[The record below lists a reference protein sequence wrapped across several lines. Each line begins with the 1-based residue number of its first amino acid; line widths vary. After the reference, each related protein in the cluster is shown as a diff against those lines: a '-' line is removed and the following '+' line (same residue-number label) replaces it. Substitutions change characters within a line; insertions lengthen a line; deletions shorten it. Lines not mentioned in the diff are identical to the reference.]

1 MLCMPL
7 FQKCMDPV
15 QKVLKDAG
23 VSKSNIDD
31 IVLVGGSTRVPKI
44 QELLKS
50 FFNGKELSKSI
61 NPDEA
66 VAYGASV
73 QAAILSKSTS
83 GEERADE
90 ILLLDVAPLSLGIE
104 TAGGVMTKIIERNTT
119 IPTKKSQTF
128 STYQDNQPAVTIQVF
143 EGERTMT
150 KDNNSLGNFELNG
163 IPPAPRG
170 VPQIEVTFDIDAN
183 GIMNIEAQ
191 DKTSGNKKNITIT
204 NDKGRLSAEDIE
216 RMVKEAEQNK
226 DEDMKH
232 QEFIE
237 TKNEFE
243 NLLFQTQNAIS
254 NDKIKEKLN
263 EEEINILNNKIK
275 ENQEWLQTAMIQ
287 IVLKIKKM
295 NLIHLFNQ

>member
-1 MLCMPL
+1 
-7 FQKCMDPV
+7 
-15 QKVLKDAG
+15 
-23 VSKSNIDD
+23 
-31 IVLVGGSTRVPKI
+31 
-44 QELLKS
+44 
-50 FFNGKELSKSI
+50 
-61 NPDEA
+61 
-66 VAYGASV
+66 
-73 QAAILSKSTS
+73 
-83 GEERADE
+83 
-90 ILLLDVAPLSLGIE
+90 
-104 TAGGVMTKIIERNTT
+104 
-119 IPTKKSQTF
+119 
-128 STYQDNQPAVTIQVF
+128 
-143 EGERTMT
+143 MT
-150 KDNNSLGNFELNG
+150 KDNNSLENFELNG
-163 IPPAPRG
+163 IPPAQH

-275 ENQEWLQTAMIQ
+275 ENQEWLQTASDSDSIKNKKDEFNTFVQPMMS
-287 IVLKIKKM
+287 KIYPDNMQQNMGGMDLGGMTGMDSMSKEPT
-295 NLIHLFNQ
+295 IDEVD